1 MEPMKP
7 MKPMAPIEPMKPMD
21 FGPAW
26 WPNDLGEPSTSGA
39 QNGARYAFFPDAR
52 RLLIEDGGKL
62 TTYDTGEHQISG
74 VSQAQSSGR
83 HLAFTSQ
90 DGEVKLEELKKVD

>member
-1 MEPMKP
+1 MEPMIPMEPMAP
-7 MKPMAPIEPMKPMD
+7 MKPLD

-26 WPNDLGEPSTSGA
+26 WPSDLGEPSTSGA
-39 QNGARYAFFPDAR
+39 QNGARYAFFRDAR
-52 RLLIEDGGKL
+52 RLVIDADGNL
-62 TTYDTGEHQISG
+62 TTYDTGGHQISG

-90 DGEVKLEELKKVD
+90 DGEVKLTDLREVG